1 MIQARD
7 VGLQFGAHVVLDG
20 ASLSLDTR
28 TKAALVGS
36 NGSGKSTLLK
46 VLAGEL
52 APDRGT
58 VVRAKSLRV
67 AYLPQHLTADPVAT
81 PRSVADQAFV
91 EEHRAAAAWQA
102 ATAVLE
108 RRPDDRTALAE
119 IAALD
124 RTLHTGGYWERD
136 ALITRT
142 LAGLGFDRSR
152 IDRPLREFS
161 GGWRMRAFLAGTL
174 LRRAG
179 VVLLDEP
186 TNYLDSESRIWLAR
200 FVADYDGGVLLVAHD
215 RAFMDEACRVIV
227 ELDNGRVRRYSG
239 PYSRYAGRRREEVE
253 HLERAAA
260 GQAREIARQEA
271 FIARFRATSSKARQ
285 VQSRI
290 RALEKIER
298 IQLPDYLRTVSMHA
312 PAVPGSSKVMLR
324 LRGLGKSYAERRVL
338 DGIDLELERGAR
350 LAIVGRNGAGK
361 TTLLRIVAGTL
372 ERDDGEVVFG
382 SGVKCAYFDQE
393 DPEQLDPRL
402 SVLDY
407 ATGVAAPDHRGRI
420 RDLLGAFHF
429 SGDAVDRS
437 VGTLS
442 GGERTRLVLAGLML
456 SDANLLLLDEP
467 TNHLDLHTKDV
478 LARTLA
484 TYQGGVIVVSHDRDV
499 LRRVATDVLALWPP
513 CGTKAPRW
521 RRYPGGFEE
530 FERRAFDEVLGIDP
544 GERKAVTR
552 SRPAGGREAYQRSK
566 ERRGELARLRKE
578 EARLLDVVERQE
590 AEIERIGR
598 ELSDPAIYRDGA
610 KARELSRALKR
621 HETERDVALQ
631 RWEAVST
638 ALEAR

>member
-7 VGLQFGAHVVLDG
+7 VGLQFGAQVVLDG
-20 ASLSLDTR
+20 VSLSLDTH

-46 VLAGEL
+46 VLASEL

-58 VVRAKSLRV
+58 VVRARSLRV
-67 AYLPQHLTADPVAT
+67 AYLPQHLIVDPAAT
-81 PRSVADQAFV
+81 PRSVADRAFV

-102 ATAVLE
+102 AAAVLE

-124 RTLHTGGYWERD
+124 RALHTGGYWERD

-142 LAGLGFDRSR
+142 LSGLGFHQAQ
-152 IDRPLREFS
+152 IDRPLQEFS
-161 GGWRMRAFLAGTL
+161 GGWRMRAFLAETL
-174 LRRAG
+174 LRRAA

-186 TNYLDSESRIWLAR
+186 TNYLDSESRVWLAR
-200 FVADYDGGVLLVAHD
+200 FIADYDGGVLLVAHD
-215 RAFMDEACRVIV
+215 RAFMDEACRVII

-239 PYSRYAGRRREEVE
+239 PYSRYAVQRRGEVE
-253 HLERAAA
+253 RLEHAADA
-260 GQAREIARQEA
+260 QAREIARQEA
-271 FIARFRATSSKARQ
+271 FIARFRATDSKAKQ

-290 RALEKIER
+290 RALQKIER

-312 PAVPGSSKVMLR
+312 PDAPGSSRVMLR

-338 DGIDLELERGAR
+338 DGIDLELERGGR

-372 ERDDGEVVFG
+372 RSDGGEVVLG
-382 SGVKCAYFDQE
+382 SGVKRAYFDQQ
-393 DPEQLDPRL
+393 DPEQLDSRL

-407 ATGVAAPDHRGRI
+407 ATGVAAPDHRGRV
-420 RDLLGAFHF
+420 RDLLGAFRF

-456 SDANLLLLDEP
+456 SNANLLLLDEP

-478 LARTLA
+478 LAQTLA

-513 CGTKAPRW
+513 CGAEAPRW

-530 FERRAFDEVLGIDP
+530 FERRAFDEVLGIEP
-544 GERKAVTR
+544 SGGKAVTR

-566 ERRGELARLRKE
+566 ERRSEIARLRKE
-578 EARLLDVVERQE
+578 EARLLDAVERRE

-598 ELSDPAIYRDGA
+598 ELSDPSIYRDGV
-610 KARELSRALKR
+610 KARELSRTLKR
-621 HETERDVALQ
+621 HEAERDVALQ
-631 RWEAVST
+631 RWEVVST